1 MPESSSRLAIDY
13 AALSDRDLAAQ
24 AKLGDHGA
32 FRTIMQRCNQRLF
45 RVARS
50 VVRDDN
56 EAEDV
61 LQEAY
66 VRAFAAI
73 GGFRG
78 EASLS
83 TWLTRITLN
92 EARGRL
98 RKRRTNVGLGT
109 IEAMQEEG
117 AQVIVLSQS
126 FGAGTPE
133 HDAARAE
140 TRRLMEIAI
149 DELPEPFRVVF
160 IMRAV
165 EELTVEETARQL
177 DILPETVK
185 TRFFRARRQLRQA
198 LHEKLAS
205 SLTEAFP
212 FLGLRC
218 QRLADAVME
227 RLQAN
232 SRGSSGDDPPRAHV

>member
-1 MPESSSRLAIDY
+1 MPKSSSPLAIDY
-13 AALSDRDLAAQ
+13 TALSEHDLAVH
-24 AKLGDHGA
+24 AKLGDPGA

-45 RVARS
+45 RIARS

-73 GGFRG
+73 GGFRA

-98 RKRRTNVGLGT
+98 RKRRTNVALGAV
-109 IEAMQEEG
+109 EAMQEEG
-117 AQVIVLSQS
+117 AQVIVLSQA

-140 TRRLMEIAI
+140 TRRLMELAI

-160 IMRAV
+160 ILRAV

-177 DILPETVK
+177 GIRPETVK
-185 TRFFRARRQLRQA
+185 TRLFRARRQLRQA

-212 FLGLRC
+212 FLGVRC
-218 QRLADAVME
+218 QRLADAVMDRIGE
-227 RLQAN
+227 
-232 SRGSSGDDPPRAHV
+232 PPRAQA